1 MLLLLKLMVVKQEWR
16 PPSCFLWLEHV
27 QLECDYSP
35 TDEWK
40 SPKGTDGIRF
50 VREPLTVASERLQI
64 NDVICLNF
72 AKG

>member
-1 MLLLLKLMVVKQEWR
+1 MDEERMEASILLFMARSTTFNLNAIIQPLMNGSRQN
-16 PPSCFLWLEHV
+16 
-27 QLECDYSP
+27 
-35 TDEWK
+35 
-40 SPKGTDGIRF
+40 GTDGISF